1 MFGVAAGAPLDIIRV
16 RQQQPG
22 RAASSALQVLRSIL
36 ALEGSRS
43 LFKGMAYPL
52 WSSAVQVGAWAGR
65 RRNASWGW
73 R

>member
-22 RAASSALQVLRSIL
+22 RAASSALQVLRSIV

-52 WSSAVQVGAWAGR
+52 WTSAVQVGCLGGAEKER
-65 RRNASWGW
+65 
-73 R
+73 